1 MRNKINLACGDN
13 YIVSNEWLNVDFES
27 NSKSVKKI
35 NLLKK
40 LPFPDN
46 SFEIIYSS
54 HFIEHID
61 YNQVDSFLSECSRI
75 LKPGGSIRIVT
86 PDFEKLCKF
95 YLNYLEKKEFEKKEF
110 LMFQILD
117 QLVRKKGGGGLRSKI
132 NNYKSNKEMLKF
144 INYWNG
150 EDIKALSKKKFA
162 EKVYKKF
169 FNLYIKLILIFL
181 PKSFKMSNMSL
192 TDIGEK
198 HQWLWDF
205 DSLSKK
211 IANANLYEIK
221 KKTFNE
227 TDINNLELKDLDYI
241 NEDTPRKGHNSMYI
255 EAKKN

>member
-27 NSKSVKKI
+27 NSKNVKKI

-162 EKVYKKF
+162 EKIYKKF
-169 FNLYIKLILIFL
+169 FNLYIKFILIFL
-181 PKSFKMSNMSL
+181 PKSFKMSNMS
-192 TDIGEK
+192 
-198 HQWLWDF
+198 
-205 DSLSKK
+205 
-211 IANANLYEIK
+211 
-221 KKTFNE
+221 
-227 TDINNLELKDLDYI
+227 
-241 NEDTPRKGHNSMYI
+241 
-255 EAKKN
+255 